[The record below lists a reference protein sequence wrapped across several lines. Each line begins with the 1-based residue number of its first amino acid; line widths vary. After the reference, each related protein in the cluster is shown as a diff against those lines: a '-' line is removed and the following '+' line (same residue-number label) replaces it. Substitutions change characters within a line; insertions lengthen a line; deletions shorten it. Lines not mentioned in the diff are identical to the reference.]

1 MPDAPL
7 TPDKRTLEV
16 DPDLIDAPARAP
28 FVELGLVSCFSF
40 LRGASDAVD
49 LVMTARSQGYD
60 AIGIADANSFAGVVR
75 IHTEAATL
83 KLRPVIGTRIETVE
97 GLAFLAYPRD
107 RAAYGRLCQLISMG
121 RMQTLDGEWQ
131 EKGVCEI
138 DLAMLAAHSE
148 GVQLILLPPDDLEA
162 QLTISVP
169 SNVVPFPVSRR
180 GAEKR
185 EMQRKGA
192 NDESASGT
200 RDIPASSLSSAPLRE
215 TIPLTAPFADL
226 LAHLTHQLPTLR
238 HLAASYLYHGADI
251 ARIDRLDSLARA
263 NGLTLLATNDVH
275 YHAPERRPLQDV
287 MTAIRHKTT
296 VAEAGHLLHANSERH
311 LKSPQEMVRL
321 FTRWPH
327 AITAARDVADACTFS
342 LDELRYEYP
351 EEIYPDGMGPQDYLE
366 AETWKGA
373 DWRYPSGVPETVR
386 TTLKSELALIGKM
399 DLARYF
405 LTIKDIVDFARNEVS
420 PPILCQGRGS
430 AANSAVCYCL
440 GITSVDPAK
449 HALLFDRFISEDRKE
464 PPDIDVD
471 FEHERREEVIQY
483 LYRKYGRHRA
493 GLTATVIH
501 YRPRMAIREVGKAM
515 GLSEDV
521 TSALSRTVWG
531 GWGREI
537 SEKHA
542 AETGMD
548 VTDPH
553 LKRVLKLTEQMIG
566 MPRHLSQHVGGFI
579 LTQGALTETVPIG
592 NGAMPERSF
601 IEWDKDDI
609 EALGILKVDV
619 LALGMLTCIKKC
631 LDLLGDHHDRAL
643 TLATVP
649 REDPETYA
657 MLRKGDS
664 LGVFQ
669 VESRAQMNMLPRLRP
684 REFYDLVIQVAIVR
698 PGPIQGDMVHPYLK
712 RRRGAEPVQIP
723 APSPQHGPPDELS
736 SILGRTL
743 GVPIFQE
750 QAMKIALDAAR
761 FSSLEANR
769 LRKAMAT
776 FRSRGM
782 VDELQDMMV
791 ERMVKRGYDR
801 DFAQRCF
808 NQIRGFG
815 EYGFPESHAASFA
828 HLVYVSSWLKCHF
841 PAAFAA
847 GLLNSQP
854 MGFYAPAQI
863 VRDAREHGVEVLP
876 ADVNASEWDCTLEGL
891 ERDFVSRRGAEEKR
905 ETQISMELSAK
916 PHIFFGGSTEC
927 EGGDDESA
935 FGTHNIS
942 ASPFSSAP
950 LRETNH
956 PGSEDKGRQDKH
968 IALRLGLRQI
978 DGLPEHVAAQL
989 VTERAANGPYRD
1001 VGELRERAGLSPAH
1015 IERLASADFFTS
1027 LGLSRRKA
1035 LWDAR
1040 SLIAGP
1046 DLPLFRAAATRD
1058 EGAERVQTR
1067 LPQMHLSEEVVADYQ
1082 TTRLSLKAHPMAFLR
1097 PQLAQRGF
1105 VRACDLRNRKFRSMV
1120 QVAGV
1125 VLIRQRPG
1133 SAKGVCFITLEDET
1147 GVINLVVWPDLK
1159 EKQRKVV
1166 MGARLMEVRGR
1177 VEYDD
1182 EVIHVIAQHMTD
1194 ATDQLYALSDDMLQ
1208 SPVARADHVNS
1219 PLPSHVGGKRMAN
1232 PRDNLVEA
1240 DDHAIRPRDL
1250 IDQLPDAKG
1259 APKRALRNAPRS
1271 EDHPRN
1277 IRILPKSRDF
1287 H

>member
-7 TPDKRTLEV
+7 TPDKRRIEI
-16 DPDLIDAPARAP
+16 DPGGIDPPPRSA

-40 LRGASDAVD
+40 LRGSSDAVD
-49 LVMTARSQGYD
+49 LVLTARALGDD
-60 AIGIADANSFAGVVR
+60 ALGVADANTMAGVVR
-75 IHTEAATL
+75 VHTEAKTL
-83 KLRPVIGTRIETVE
+83 KVRPVIGCRIETTE
-97 GLAFLAYPRD
+97 GLAFLAYPRN
-107 RAAYGRLCQLISMG
+107 RAAYGRLTRLISQG
-121 RMQTLDGEWQ
+121 RMQTLSGEWQ

-138 DLAMLAAHSE
+138 DLAILAAHSE
-148 GVQLILLPPDDLEA
+148 DVQLILLPPDDLA
-162 QLTISVP
+162 KQFTIAVP
-169 SNVVPFPVSRR
+169 SNVVPFSP
-180 GAEKR
+180 R
-185 EMQRKGA
+185 EADFPGQ
-192 NDESASGT
+192 E
-200 RDIPASSLSSAPLRE
+200 I
-215 TIPLTAPFADL
+215 TAPFADIL
-226 LAHLTHQLPTLR
+226 PHLAAQLPTLR
-238 HLAASYLYHGADI
+238 HIAAAYLYRGDDI
-251 ARIDRLDSLARA
+251 ARIDRIDALAQA
-263 NGLTLLATNDVH
+263 NGLSLLATNDVH
-275 YHAPERRPLQDV
+275 YHVPERRPLNDV

-296 VAEAGHLLHANSERH
+296 VDAAGQLLHANAERH
-311 LKSPQEMVRL
+311 LKSPQDMARL
-321 FTRWPH
+321 FARWPH
-327 AITAARDVADACTFS
+327 AVMASRAIADACDFS
-342 LDELRYEYP
+342 LDELQYEYP
-351 EEIYPDGMGPQDYLE
+351 DEILPAGMSPQAFLE
-366 AETWKGA
+366 AETWEGA
-373 DWRYPSGVPETVR
+373 KSRYPSSLPETVR
-386 TTLKSELALIGKM
+386 ITLEKELALIGKL

-405 LTIKDIVDFARNEVS
+405 LTIKDIVDFARTGVD

-430 AANSAVCYCL
+430 AANSAVCYVL

-449 HALLFDRFISEDRKE
+449 HALLFDRFISEERKE

-493 GLTATVIH
+493 GLCATVIH

-521 TSALSRTVWG
+521 TASLARTVWG

-537 SEKHA
+537 GENHV

-548 VTDPH
+548 VADPH
-553 LKRVLKLTEQMIG
+553 LRRVLKLTQQMIG

-579 LTQGALTETVPIG
+579 LTQGDLIETVPIG
-592 NGAMPERSF
+592 NGAMPDRSF

-631 LDLLGDHHDRAL
+631 FDLLEDHHQRPL
-643 TLATVP
+643 QLATVP

-712 RRRGAEPVQIP
+712 RRRGAEQVVIP
-723 APSPQHGPPDELS
+723 APSPEHGPPDELS
-736 SILGRTL
+736 SILERTL

-750 QAMKIALDAAR
+750 QAMKIALDAAK

-791 ERMVKRGYDR
+791 ERMVNRGYDR
-801 DFAQRCF
+801 EFAERCF

-841 PAAFAA
+841 PAAFACA
-847 GLLNSQP
+847 LLNSQP

-863 VRDAREHGVEVLP
+863 VRDAAEHGVGVLA
-876 ADVNASEWDCTLEGL
+876 ADVNCSDWDCTLEDVRSEPATNL
-891 ERDFVSRRGAEEKR
+891 SRRPCESRGPDN
-905 ETQISMELSAK
+905 LSEDRK
-916 PHIFFGGSTEC
+916 PHLDPRLR
-927 EGGDDESA
+927 GDDE
-935 FGTHNIS
+935 
-942 ASPFSSAP
+942 
-950 LRETNH
+950 RK
-956 PGSEDKGRQDKH
+956 DKGRLDKH

-989 VTERAANGPYRD
+989 VAERAERGPYRD
-1001 VGELRERAGLSPAH
+1001 VAELRDRARLSPAH
-1015 IERLASADFFTS
+1015 IERLASADAFQS
-1027 LGLSRRKA
+1027 LHLPRRQA

-1040 SLIAGP
+1040 SLIASP
-1046 DLPLFRAAATRD
+1046 DLPLFRAAEQRE
-1058 EGAERVQTR
+1058 EGAEKTR
-1067 LPQMHLSEEVVADYQ
+1067 TALPTMPLSEEVVADYQ

-1097 PQLAQRGF
+1097 ADLAQRGF
-1105 VRACDLRNRKFRSMV
+1105 VRACDLRERKFRSMV

-1147 GVINLVVWPDLK
+1147 GVVNLVVWPDLK

-1182 EVIHVIAQHMTD
+1182 EVIHVIAHHMTD
-1194 ATDQLYALSDDMLQ
+1194 ATHMLAHLSDETLMT
-1208 SPVARADHVNS
+1208 PIARADHVNN
-1219 PLPSHVGGKRMAN
+1219 PLPSSGKDGKIN
-1232 PRDNLVEA
+1232 PRDDLRKGA
-1240 DDHAIRPRDL
+1240 DDLAHEGAIRPRDL
-1250 IDQLPDAKG
+1250 IDELPNTG
-1259 APKRALRNAPRS
+1259 G
-1271 EDHPRN
+1271 HPRN
-1277 IRILPKSRDF
+1277 VRIIPKSRDF

>member
-1 MPDAPL
+1 MPENDLQIP
-7 TPDKRTLEV
+7 KRTIEL
-16 DPDLIDAPARAP
+16 DPASIEAPPRSP

-49 LVMTARSQGYD
+49 LVLQARALGYD
-60 AIGIADANSFAGVVR
+60 AIGIADANTMAGVVR
-75 IHTEAATL
+75 IHTEAKTL
-83 KLRPVIGTRIETVE
+83 KLKPLIGCRIETVE

-107 RAAYGRLCQLISMG
+107 RAGYGQLCRLISAG
-121 RMQTLDGEWQ
+121 RMRTLDGEWQ
-131 EKGVCEI
+131 AKGACDI
-138 DLAMLAAHSE
+138 SLAMLAGHA
-148 GVQLILLPPDDLEA
+148 GDVQLILLPPRDLDQRFA
-162 QLTISVP
+162 VTVP
-169 SNVVPFPVSRR
+169 NNVVPFPPGSRT
-180 GAEKR
+180 E
-185 EMQRKGA
+185 
-192 NDESASGT
+192 ASEGGQADRVRVEGT
-200 RDIPASSLSSAPLRE
+200 LSDILPHIAA
-215 TIPLTAPFADL
+215 
-226 LAHLTHQLPTLR
+226 QLPTLR
-238 HLAASYLYHGADI
+238 HLAASFLYTDSDI
-251 ARIDRLDSLARA
+251 ARIERLDALARA
-263 NGLTLLATNDVH
+263 HGLGILATNDVH
-275 YHAPERRPLQDV
+275 YATPDRRPLQDV

-296 VAEAGHLLHANSERH
+296 VAAAGHLLESNGERY
-311 LKSPQEMVRL
+311 LKPPATMIRL
-321 FTRWPH
+321 FERWPH
-327 AITAARDVADACTFS
+327 AIAATREVADACDFS
-342 LDELRYEYP
+342 LDELAYEYP
-351 EEIYPDGMGPQDYLE
+351 EEIYPDGQAPQQYLTS
-366 AETWKGA
+366 ETWKGA
-373 DWRYPSGVPETVR
+373 AWRYPGGVPETVR
-386 TTLKSELALIGKM
+386 ETIERELALIGKL

-405 LTIKDIVDFARNEVS
+405 LTIKDIVDYARGVD

-449 HALLFDRFISEDRKE
+449 HALLFDRFISEERKE

-483 LYRKYGRHRA
+483 IYRKYGRHRA
-493 GLTATVIH
+493 GLCATVIH

-515 GLSEDV
+515 GLTEDV
-521 TSALSRTVWG
+521 TAALAKTVWG

-548 VTDPH
+548 VRDPH
-553 LKRVLKLTEQMIG
+553 LRRVLKLTEQMIG

-579 LTQGALTETVPIG
+579 LTESALTETVPIG

-619 LALGMLTCIKKC
+619 LALGMLTCIRKC
-631 LDLLGDHHDRAL
+631 LDLLDDHYNRPL
-643 TLATVP
+643 SLASVP

-712 RRRGAEPVQIP
+712 RRRGAEQVVIP
-723 APSPQHGPPDELS
+723 APAPEHGPPDELS
-736 SILGRTL
+736 SILERTL

-750 QAMKIALDAAR
+750 QAMKIALDAAK
-761 FSSLEANR
+761 FSSREANR

-791 ERMVKRGYDR
+791 ERMVERGYDR
-801 DFAQRCF
+801 EFAQRCF

-841 PAAFAA
+841 PAAFGCA
-847 GLLNSQP
+847 LLNSQP

-863 VRDAREHGVEVLP
+863 VRDAREHGVSVLP
-876 ADVNASEWDCTLEGL
+876 ADVNLSQWDCTLEDIGG
-891 ERDFVSRRGAEEKR
+891 ETPASDQKRGR
-905 ETQISMELSAK
+905 
-916 PHIFFGGSTEC
+916 
-927 EGGDDESA
+927 
-935 FGTHNIS
+935 
-942 ASPFSSAP
+942 
-950 LRETNH
+950 
-956 PGSEDKGRQDKH
+956 GRQDRN
-968 IALRLGLRQI
+968 IALRLGLRQV
-978 DGLPEHVAAQL
+978 DGLPEAVAARL
-989 VTERAANGPYRD
+989 IAEREAGGPYAD
-1001 VGELRERAGLSPAH
+1001 VAALKDRARIGPAH
-1015 IERLASADFFTS
+1015 IERLASGDCFGS
-1027 LGLSRRKA
+1027 MQLSRRQA

-1040 SLIAGP
+1040 SIVGGA
-1046 DLPLFRAAATRD
+1046 DLPLFAAAAARD
-1058 EGAERVQTR
+1058 EGAETARTQ
-1067 LPQMHLSEEVVADYQ
+1067 LPAMPLSEEVVADYQ

-1097 PQLAQRGF
+1097 ASLAERGF
-1105 VRACDLRNRKFRSMV
+1105 VRASDLRSRKFRSMV
-1120 QVAGV
+1120 HVAGV

-1159 EKQRKVV
+1159 EKQRRVV
-1166 MGARLMEVRGR
+1166 MGSRLMEVRGR

-1182 EVIHVIAQHMTD
+1182 EVIHVIAHHMED
-1194 ATDQLYALSDDMLQ
+1194 ATHQLYRLSDDMLNA
-1208 SPVARADHVNS
+1208 PVARADHVTT
-1219 PLPSHVGGKRMAN
+1219 PLPAKFN
-1232 PRDNLVEA
+1232 PRDNLREGGDDPYRPVEPWEEPPPGNRECGWFGPNSGG
-1240 DDHAIRPRDL
+1240 HPRD
-1250 IDQLPDAKG
+1250 A
-1259 APKRALRNAPRS
+1259 
-1271 EDHPRN
+1271 
-1277 IRILPKSRDF
+1277 RIIPPSRDF